1 MNVFDIIGP
10 AMIGP
15 SSSHTAGASRAGLVA
30 RRLLG
35 EEPVCAKITLYGSF
49 AMTYSGHGA
58 DRAIIGGLLG
68 YRSDDTRIRDS
79 FRHAKEQGLS
89 FSFEISQEDMGH
101 PNTARIRLTGDR
113 GGNVDVV
120 VRSVGGGVV
129 NVVEINGGE
138 VLFSAEYDTTV
149 IFNVDKPGTIAQIS
163 AVFAKYG
170 INIAFMRVFRK
181 YEGKEAIM
189 VIETDQKTDKTA
201 VEELRRSQ
209 NILKVITIPP
219 LSV

>member
-10 AMIGP
+10 SMIGP

-35 EEPVCAKITLYGSF
+35 AEPVRAHITLYGSF
-49 AMTYSGHGA
+49 AQTYAGHGA

-68 YRSDDTRIRDS
+68 FSLDDARLRDS
-79 FRHAKEQGLS
+79 FSYAEKAGLS
-89 FSFEISQEDMGH
+89 FVFETSDEEMGH
-101 PNTARIRLTGDR
+101 PNTSKIELWDAENGH
-113 GGNVDVV
+113 VCVV

-138 VLFSAEYDTTV
+138 VMFSAEYDTTV
-149 IFNVDKPGTIAQIS
+149 IFNADKPGTVAQIS
-163 AVFAKYG
+163 AVFAENE

-181 YEGKEAIM
+181 FEGKDAIM
-189 VIETDQKTDKTA
+189 VIETDQKVNKTVLDK
-201 VEELRRSQ
+201 LRSSK